1 MLAGDSDE
9 NNSANIAQLYPPST
23 NDENDSNPQS
33 AQTGYAVP
41 TTPLVPVPIRGG
53 RHCTGTAEA
62 QDVALV
68 QRSVRNVD
76 DVTDVDSF
84 ICWNVFAFLCSWP
97 IGLVGLIFSLLS
109 YHAKSKGYRED
120 VLWCSLIARILCGCS
135 VIVLGV
141 VIAIAIQIDIHYFHF
156 LWLKIRYIRYIIN
169 I

>member
-1 MLAGDSDE
+1 MFAGDNDE
-9 NNSANIAQLYPPST
+9 NNSANIAQIPPPPAY
-23 NDENDSNPQS
+23 DENDSNRQNV
-33 AQTGYAVP
+33 QTGYAMP
-41 TTPLVPVPIRGG
+41 TPLVPLPIQGG
-53 RHCTGTAEA
+53 RHCTADA
-62 QDVALV
+62 QDVALL
-68 QRSVRNVD
+68 QRNTRNVD
-76 DVTDVDSF
+76 DVRDVDSF
-84 ICWNVFAFLCSWP
+84 ICWNVFAFLCCCWP

-120 VLWCSLIARILCGCS
+120 ALWCSLIARILCGCS